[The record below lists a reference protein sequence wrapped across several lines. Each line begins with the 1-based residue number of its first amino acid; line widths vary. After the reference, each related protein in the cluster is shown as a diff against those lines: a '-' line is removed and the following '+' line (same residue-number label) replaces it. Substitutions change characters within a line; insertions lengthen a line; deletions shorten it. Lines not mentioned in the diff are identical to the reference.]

1 MKRIIEAAWVYVVFT
16 LVLIGIVGLSL
27 ELFMDNGLIERTFD
41 VVWDAEMRNPLL
53 VTPIL
58 GGTLLLLSIFLRGRL
73 TSGKGHSFSDLLLY
87 AIMACGAY
95 FSYTWWIA

>member
-1 MKRIIEAAWVYVVFT
+1 MKKTIEAAWVYVVFT

-27 ELFMDNGLIERTFD
+27 ELFKDDGLIERALD
-41 VVWDAEMRNPLL
+41 IVWDTEVRMPLL

-58 GGTLLLLSIFLRGRL
+58 GGTLLLLSIFLRGGL